1 MTSLGRRELEL
12 ASGRNESRDKVSVGI
27 CLILGVAGLVWL
39 HVHLLNAAQAA
50 WQQLPPVLTPD
61 KAKGLSVKLLL
72 DAGNL
77 LHGLAKKVVQI
88 ENIQK

>member
-1 MTSLGRRELEL
+1 MEL
-12 ASGRNESRDKVSVGI
+12 ASGRNESIDKVSVGI

-39 HVHLLNAAQAA
+39 HVHLLNASIGSLAA
-50 WQQLPPVLTPD
+50 APTSSLTPD
-61 KAKGLSVKLLL
+61 KAKVLPVKLLL

-88 ENIQK
+88 ENVQK